1 MNFLCQD
8 KLVKKVVRILELFSC
23 PTKIISGPGSLS
35 ALEGLGIGRLF
46 VITDPY
52 FQANGLAAR
61 VAAAAKAQAT
71 EIFDRVK
78 PDPTLSL
85 AAGATAKAKAF
96 RPDTIVAL
104 GGGSAMDLAKAVA
117 FFSGLSPRLI
127 AIPTTSGSG
136 SEVTDFAI
144 LTHKDIKHPL
154 VDGSL
159 YPDVAILDSDFLEAL
174 PPSLVADGG
183 FDILTHA
190 LEAWTAKGAN
200 QISDALA
207 LSAFCA
213 AYSALPAS
221 FAGDKTKRLP
231 IHEAATMV
239 GIAFSQAG
247 LGLCHAMAHS
257 LGALTHLSHGR
268 LNAILLPWV
277 IDTNAHVCA
286 DRYGK
291 LATLSGLGVSRQL
304 GSRNLKNALL
314 RLRRDLKMPG
324 SLRCAG
330 VDGRL
335 IDSHRED
342 IVKAT
347 LADPCC
353 ASNPLPVEDFM
364 VRRILEAIKG

>member
-1 MNFLCQD
+1 MEF
-8 KLVKKVVRILELFSC
+8 FSC
-23 PTKIISGPGSLS
+23 PTKILSGAGSLS
-35 ALEGLGIGRLF
+35 ALGEMGIQRLF
-46 VITDPY
+46 LVTDPY
-52 FQANGLAAR
+52 FHQKGLAAKT
-61 VAAAAKAQAT
+61 AEAAKPQAS
-71 EIFDRVK
+71 EIFWQVK

-85 AAGATAKAKAF
+85 AASATARAKAF
-96 RPDTIVAL
+96 HPDTIVAL

-136 SEVTDFAI
+136 SEVTNFAI

-154 VDGSL
+154 VDDCL
-159 YPDVAILDSDFLEAL
+159 YPDVAILDSDFLKDL
-174 PPSLVADGG
+174 PPTLIADGG

-190 LEAWTAKGAN
+190 LEAWVARGAG
-200 QISDALA
+200 QASDALA

-221 FAGDKTKRLP
+221 FAGDKTKRLA
-231 IHEAATMV
+231 IHEAATMA
-239 GIAFSQAG
+239 GLSFSQAG
-247 LGLCHAMAHS
+247 LGLCHAMAHA

-268 LNAILLPWV
+268 LNAMLLPWV
-277 IDTNAHVCA
+277 MDANAHVCA

-324 SLRCAG
+324 SLRAAG
-330 VDGRL
+330 VDIRL
-335 IDSHRED
+335 VDSHRED